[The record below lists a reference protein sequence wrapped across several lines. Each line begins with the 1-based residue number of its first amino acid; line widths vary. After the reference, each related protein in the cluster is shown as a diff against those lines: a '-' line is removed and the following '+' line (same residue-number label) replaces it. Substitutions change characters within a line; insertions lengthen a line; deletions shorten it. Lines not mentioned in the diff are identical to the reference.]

1 MQGYR
6 HFRAEEQGQ
15 KVRLRPESFAD
26 HYSQTRQFY
35 VSQTPPEQRHI
46 AAALTFELSKVES
59 AVIPE
64 RMVSHLL
71 NIDGRC
77 RKNRNLS
84 PPVGA
89 HLERAMIILRPR
101 GPENRLSD
109 AAWHGLSPNSLST
122 RPSTG
127 GFKRRKKPDRSN
139 KPSHLDKGR
148 GSPRP
153 RHCLSVGT
161 LPLIWNLV

>member
-26 HYSQTRQFY
+26 HYSQARQFY

-46 AAALTFELSKVES
+46 AAGLTFELSKVES
-59 AVIPE
+59 AVIGE

-71 NIDGRC
+71 NINGRC
-77 RKNRNLS
+77 RKIRNLS

-89 HLERAMIILRPR
+89 PLERVMIILRPR

-109 AAWHGLSPNSLST
+109 TAWHGAIAEFLRLGRAPADSNAANGPIGRANLLTLT
-122 RPSTG
+122 RAG
-127 GFKRRKKPDRSN
+127 DR
-139 KPSHLDKGR
+139 
-148 GSPRP
+148 PRP